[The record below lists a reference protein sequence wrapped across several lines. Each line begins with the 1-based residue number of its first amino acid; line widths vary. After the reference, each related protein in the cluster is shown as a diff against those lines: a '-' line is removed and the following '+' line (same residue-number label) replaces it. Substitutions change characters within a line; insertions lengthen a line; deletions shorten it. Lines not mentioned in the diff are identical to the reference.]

1 MKHFSKIRHPE
12 WTKNEPKWEFAWD
25 HYDGSYAD
33 WNMSVSKVSEYLH
46 QKYQRE
52 NNKAYEERMKVSDVV
67 LHFATII
74 DGVNGVVATK
84 EKDTVRDLGALA
96 TYDEEGELEVNS
108 DAYRILN
115 NADGNGTNLVPL
127 MKRVGIMQT
136 VLHSVWGYVEGV
148 TERSDHATIKV
159 IKPQHVVNWYP
170 STGELEEVL
179 VKEQIDTRDGIT
191 SEQNDDDEI
200 YTLFTLDGWRRFKIK
215 KETQGSNVIETEVEI
230 DSGEYEYW
238 DSTERRRRILPIFK
252 TPIPMPRPVG
262 YLLAQKENHLY
273 NAVSVRD
280 FALRNLSFSMLNLNV
295 ETEEEYQAILNQ
307 LEKGANVVASY
318 GDRDP
323 HSFFSPDGSYLSD
336 FEAVLQNKIEEYYTN
351 GFKKFGEAASQVTA
365 TQVRLENQ
373 SGIESFLA
381 LLVSSIDE
389 FENQCYK
396 RIEQVYFPEDSSK
409 WGLAS
414 VKRSRNFQ
422 AEDVQE
428 AFRTIV
434 EAVQK
439 AEQSKSMS
447 MEERVRRINPTWG
460 DKEIKEEVDRIIKE
474 MSNDIPDPFSV
485 GA

>member
-1 MKHFSKIRHPE
+1 MKHFSKLRHPE
-12 WTKNEPKWEFAWD
+12 WVKNEPKWNFAWD

-33 WNMSVSKVSEYLH
+33 WNMSISKVSEYLH

-96 TYDEEGELEVNS
+96 TYDEEGEIEANS

-148 TERSDHATIKV
+148 TDRSDHATIKV
-159 IKPQHVVNWYP
+159 IKPQHVVNWFP
-170 STGELEEVL
+170 STGELEQVL
-179 VKEQIDTRDGIT
+179 VKEQIDTRDSIT
-191 SEQNDDDEI
+191 ADPDDDSEI

-215 KETQGSNVIETEVEI
+215 KDTVDGNVVESEVEI
-230 DSGEYEYW
+230 DSGEYTYW
-238 DSTERRRRILPIFK
+238 DSPERQRRILPIFR

-280 FALRNLSFSMLNLNV
+280 FALRNLSFAMLNLNV
-295 ETEEEYQAILNQ
+295 QNKDEYEELLGY
-307 LEKGANVVASY
+307 LEKGANIVASY
-318 GDRDP
+318 ADRQP

-351 GFKKFGEAASQVTA
+351 GFKRFGEAASQVTA

-389 FENQCYK
+389 FENQSYK
-396 RIEQVYFPEDSSK
+396 RIEQVYFPDDSSK

-428 AFRTIV
+428 AFRKTV

-447 MEERVRRINPTWG
+447 MFERVRRINPTWS
-460 DKEIKEEVDRIIKE
+460 DEEVQEEVKRISEE
-474 MSNDIPDPFSV
+474 MGAMFQNPFE
-485 GA
+485 G

>member
-1 MKHFSKIRHPE
+1 MKHFSKLRHPE
-12 WTKNEPKWEFAWD
+12 WVKNEPKWQFAWD

-33 WNMSVSKVSEYLH
+33 WNMSISKVSEYLH

-84 EKDTVRDLGALA
+84 EKDTERDLGALA
-96 TYDEEGELEVNS
+96 TYDEEGELEVRS
-108 DAYRILN
+108 DAYRILH

-127 MKRVGIMQT
+127 MKKVGIMQT
-136 VLHSVWGYVEGV
+136 VLHSVWGCVEGI
-148 TERSDHATIKV
+148 TDQSDNAVIKV

-170 STGELEEVL
+170 STGEMTEVL
-179 VKEQIDTRDGIT
+179 VKEQIDTRDSIT
-191 SEQNDDDEI
+191 SEVDEDEDI

-215 KETQGSNVIETEVEI
+215 KETVSGNVVESEVEI
-230 DSGEYEYW
+230 DSGEYVYW
-238 DSTERRRRILPIFK
+238 DSPERRRRILPIFR

-295 ETEEEYQAILNQ
+295 QTQEEYDAILNQ

-318 GDRDP
+318 ADRQP
-323 HSFFSPDGSYLSD
+323 HSFFSPDGSYLTD
-336 FEAVLQNKIEEYYTN
+336 FETVLQNKIEEYYTN
-351 GFKKFGEAASQVTA
+351 GFKRFGEAASQVTA
-365 TQVRLENQ
+365 TQARLENQ

-381 LLVSSIDE
+381 LLVSSVDE
-389 FENQCYK
+389 FENQAYK
-396 RIEQVYFPEDSSK
+396 RIEQVYFPEEPSK

-422 AEDVQE
+422 AEDVHE
-428 AFRTIV
+428 ALRKTV
-434 EAVQK
+434 ESVHK

-447 MEERVRRINPTWG
+447 VLTRVRTIHPTWSTEQVEEEVERINS
-460 DKEIKEEVDRIIKE
+460 EQ
-474 MSNDIPDPFSV
+474 
-485 GA
+485 GAMFQNPLEG